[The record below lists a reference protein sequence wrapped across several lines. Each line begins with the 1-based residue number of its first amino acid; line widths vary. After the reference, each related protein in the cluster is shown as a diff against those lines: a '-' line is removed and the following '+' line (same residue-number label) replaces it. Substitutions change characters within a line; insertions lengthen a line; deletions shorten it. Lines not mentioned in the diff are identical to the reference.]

1 MKKLDKKVIHRNKR
15 ETGNFATIDKEY
27 ISNTQLSAKGKSI
40 LTYMLSRP
48 DDWQFYASEIVV
60 HFKEG
65 QSFVDSGLKELE
77 LLGYVSRT
85 KRRVE
90 GQKFAGYSYQ
100 VYERPKLNP
109 NYIPDV

>member
-1 MKKLDKKVIHRNKR
+1 M
-15 ETGNFATIDKEY
+15 
-27 ISNTQLSAKGKSI
+27 
-40 LTYMLSRP
+40 
-48 DDWQFYASEIVV
+48 
-60 HFKEG
+60 
-65 QSFVDSGLKELE
+65 DSGLKELE

-109 NYIPDV
+109 NYIPDI